1 VPDLVAQLDPE
12 RGKMSDDPALLPA
25 TALIDHYRK
34 KSLSPVEATKAA
46 LARIAALDPALNAFC
61 LLDEEGALAA
71 ARAAEARWMRN
82 APQGL
87 VDGVPATVKDVMVAR
102 GWATRRGSKTASN
115 QTAEEDAP
123 MVARLREHGAVLLGK
138 TTTPEFGWK
147 AIGDSPLTGI
157 TRNPWSRDHTPG
169 GSSAGA
175 AVGAATG
182 MGALHLGSDGGGS
195 IRIPCSFCGVFGIK
209 PTFGLVPSAPPSQ
222 FAIVAHTGPITR
234 TVADAALMLS
244 VIARWDARDPYVLPP
259 AARDFASGLDAGVNG
274 LRMAFSP
281 GLGYATVDPVVASRV
296 EVAVEIF
303 ADLGAR
309 VECADPGFASP
320 RDAFWT
326 LWCAA
331 AARIVGGIEPSRHG
345 ELEPGFLQ
353 TAECGARLTAVDY
366 LDAEAIRAGLVE
378 RMNAFLDRY
387 DVLVTPTVAVP
398 ALPVGQDLADP
409 SRQEFWIDWTPFSYP
424 FNMSRQPSA
433 NVPCGVT
440 RAGLPVGLQV
450 IAAQG
455 NDALVLRVARAYEAV
470 HPFALPDITCACEPS
485 SS

>member
-1 VPDLVAQLDPE
+1 
-12 RGKMSDDPALLPA
+12 MSDDPALLSA
-25 TALIDHYRK
+25 TTLIDHYRK

-46 LARIAALDPALNAFC
+46 LARVAALDPVLNAFC

-71 ARAAEARWMRN
+71 ARAAEARWMRHV
-82 APQGL
+82 PQGL

-102 GWATRRGSKTASN
+102 GWPTRRGSKTAST
-115 QTAEEDAP
+115 QAAEQDAP

-147 AIGDSPLTGI
+147 PIGDSPLTGI
-157 TRNPWSRDHTPG
+157 TRNPWSHGHTPG

-175 AVGAATG
+175 AVGAAAG
-182 MGALHLGSDGGGS
+182 LGALHLGSDGGGS

-222 FAIVAHTGPITR
+222 FAIVSHTGPITR

-259 AARDFASGLDAGVNG
+259 APRDFVSAIEAGVAG

-281 GLGYATVDPVVASRV
+281 GLGYATVDPEVARSVEAAV
-296 EVAVEIF
+296 EVF
-303 ADLGAR
+303 TDLGAS
-309 VECADPGFASP
+309 VEACDPGFASP

-331 AARIVGGIEPSRHG
+331 AARIVSGIEPSRHG
-345 ELEPGFLQ
+345 ELEPGFLR
-353 TAECGARLTAVDY
+353 TAERGARLTAVDY
-366 LDAEAIRAGLVE
+366 LDAEAIRAGVVE
-378 RMNAFLDRY
+378 RMNAFLERY
-387 DVLVTPTVAVP
+387 DVLLTPTVAVP
-398 ALPVGQDLADP
+398 ALPIGQDLADP
-409 SRQEFWIDWTPFSYP
+409 GQQESWIEWTPFSYP

-450 IAAQG
+450 VAAQG

-470 HPFALPDITCACEPS
+470 HPFALPQMR
-485 SS
+485 